1 MPLRLCTLRP
11 TSEALEQSV
20 LQAHLQ
26 VAIVKN
32 ALVADP
38 AALAVDP
45 KIHG

>member
-1 MPLRLCTLRP
+1 
-11 TSEALEQSV
+11 
-20 LQAHLQ
+20 
-26 VAIVKN
+26 VKN